1 MIREVG
7 SSRLFIPL
15 IHLKDCPH
23 INMFNVFFCS
33 TTEGKINEDRLQFRK
48 KKLSTRNRYVLLTL
62 NSLVMYV
69 FIELLS
75 IFPMEIQLSTFVSEN
90 LAV

>member
-1 MIREVG
+1 
-7 SSRLFIPL
+7 
-15 IHLKDCPH
+15 
-23 INMFNVFFCS
+23 MFNVLS
-33 TTEGKINEDRLQFRK
+33 VVPQKEKPMRTGYSLVK

-62 NSLVMYV
+62 NSLAMYV